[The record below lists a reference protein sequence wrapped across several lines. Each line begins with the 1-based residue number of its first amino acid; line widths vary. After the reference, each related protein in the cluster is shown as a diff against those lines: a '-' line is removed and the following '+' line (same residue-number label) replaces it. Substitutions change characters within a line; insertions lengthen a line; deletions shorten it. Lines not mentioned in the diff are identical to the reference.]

1 MLSSYPRTLT
11 AIGLLSLWLAAIPK
25 ALSADETPP
34 RFYRGINLNGPAV
47 TIDGERWE
55 GADSPYY
62 RSKDKAFE
70 NQSVPLVPETDVER
84 AKMLRSSRWGDVEIF
99 LTEIPNGR
107 YTVFVYVWED
117 NDAER
122 YSISLNGRSVL
133 RNYISGPAGVW
144 DKHGPWPVDVR
155 DGKLHITSRGGSAN
169 VSGIELWS
177 GEHDGYETVLND
189 ADLTFFE
196 SRVRP
201 LLITACYGCHSADAE
216 ELAGDFRVDYRG
228 ALRHKGPHGFAV
240 VPGDLEQS
248 RLIQAV
254 RYHDATLQM
263 PPEGKLTGDEIAI
276 LEEWVRRGAPDPRR
290 TAKPFVKKSIDVAKA
305 REFWSLKP
313 ITPPVIPT
321 SSDPAWN
328 STNIDRLIAH
338 EWSKPGVTPM
348 PLTDRRTLLRRV
360 TYDLIGLPPTPAE
373 LTEFE
378 HDSSPEAWSRVVE
391 RLLASP
397 HYGERWGR
405 HWMDLVRY
413 ADTAGDNSDFP
424 IPQAYLYRNYIID
437 SFIADKP
444 YDQFLKEQL
453 AGDLLPAASEEE
465 ANTHLIA
472 TGYIA
477 SARRFGSLFKDYPQ
491 HLTIEDT
498 IDNIGR
504 TVLGLTL
511 SCARCHDHKF
521 DPITQADYYGLYGI
535 FESTRYP
542 FPGIELEQKPRD
554 FVPLK
559 RDGKP
564 SDQLAYAVIDGTPAD
579 ASLQQRGDPSR
590 PGEVIPRRFL
600 EVFGA
605 TTLSPAAQQ
614 TSGRLELADW
624 LTDRQ
629 NPLTARVM
637 ANRIWQQ
644 HFGVGLVKTPSDFGL
659 RGLPPTHPALL
670 DYLATKFMDEGWS
683 IKALHREILHTRLYQ
698 LSSLDN
704 PQNLA
709 VDPNND
715 WLWKFP
721 RRRLDAESL
730 RDAMLFVSGE
740 LDLSMPNT
748 PHPFPP
754 VDTWKFTQHHPFRD
768 QFPSKHRSVYLMTS
782 RLNAM
787 PFMVS
792 FDGADRNASTPKR
805 DSSVT
810 AIQSLYLL
818 NSEFVHERAT
828 AFAQRLMESEQEID
842 NRLRLAYESTLA
854 RPPTSDELAASR
866 DFIDN
871 VSGTPAEKE
880 EPAKVRERH
889 AWTSLARVLFRMNEF
904 LYVD

>member
-1 MLSSYPRTLT
+1 MPPLSSTIT
-11 AIGLLSLWLAAIPK
+11 AVWLIALVLAMQPAAVN
-25 ALSADETPP
+25 ADDASP
-34 RFYRGINLNGPAV
+34 RFFRGLNLNGPAV
-47 TIDGERWE
+47 TIDGHLWE
-55 GADSPYY
+55 GADSPRY

-70 NQSVPLVPETDVER
+70 NQSVPLVPETDPER
-84 AKMLRSSRWGDVEIF
+84 AKMLRSSRWGDVELF
-99 LTEIPNGR
+99 LTEVPNGR
-107 YTVFVYVWED
+107 YTVFAYVWED

-155 DGKLHITSRGGSAN
+155 DGQIHITSRGGAAN
-169 VSGIELWS
+169 VSGIEIWS
-177 GEHDGYETVLND
+177 GEHDGYETELK
-189 ADLTFFE
+189 ADDVAFFE

-201 LLITACYGCHSADAE
+201 LLIKACYECHSADAE
-216 ELAGDFRVDYRG
+216 ELAGDFRVDYRA
-228 ALRHKGPHGFAV
+228 ALRQKGPQGFAV
-240 VPGDLEQS
+240 VPGDLDQS
-248 RLIQAV
+248 RLIQAI
-254 RYHDATLQM
+254 RYHDADLQM

-276 LEEWVRRGAPDPRR
+276 LEDWVRRGAPDPRW

-313 ITPPVIPT
+313 IITKPAIPVVN
-321 SSDPAWN
+321 DPVWN
-328 STNIDRLIAH
+328 TTDIDRFVADA
-338 EWSKPGVTPM
+338 WAQQGVTPM
-348 PLTDRRTLLRRV
+348 GLTDRRTLLRRV
-360 TYDLIGLPPTPAE
+360 TFDLIGLPPTPAE
-373 LTEFE
+373 LAEFE
-378 HDSSPEAWSRVVE
+378 QDSSPEAWSRVVE

-413 ADTAGDNSDFP
+413 ADTAGDNSDYP

-437 SFIADKP
+437 AFNADKP
-444 YDQFLKEQL
+444 YDQFLKEQI
-453 AGDLLPAASEEE
+453 AGDLLPAATDEEFNE
-465 ANTHLIA
+465 HLIA

-521 DPITQADYYGLYGI
+521 DPVTQADYYGLYGI

-559 RDGKP
+559 KEGKA

-579 ASLQQRGDPSR
+579 AAVQQRGDPSK

-600 EVFGA
+600 EVLGA
-605 TTLSPAAQQ
+605 TTLSPAGQQ
-614 TSGRLELADW
+614 TSGRLELANW

-659 RGLPPTHPALL
+659 RGQPPTHPALL
-670 DYLATKFMDEGWS
+670 DYLATKFVDNGWS

-698 LSSLDN
+698 LSSLDD
-704 PQNLA
+704 PRNLA
-709 VDPNND
+709 IDPSND
-715 WLWKFP
+715 WLWKYP

-730 RDAMLFVSGE
+730 RDALLFVSGE
-740 LDLSMPNT
+740 LDLEMPRK

-754 VDTWKFTQHHPFRD
+754 ADKWEFTQHHPFRGQYD
-768 QFPSKHRSVYLMTS
+768 SQHRSVYLMTT
-782 RLNAM
+782 RLNAL

-828 AFAQRLMESEQEID
+828 ALAERLLKTEADPEA
-842 NRLRLAYESTLA
+842 RLRLAYEITLA
-854 RPPTSDELAASR
+854 RPPTSDELTASR
-866 DFIDN
+866 DFLDQVASASKN
-871 VSGTPAEKE
+871 NDAPG
-880 EPAKVRERH
+880 KVRDRQ
-889 AWTSLARVLFRMNEF
+889 ALTSLARVLFRMNEF

>member
-1 MLSSYPRTLT
+1 MNRSHTTPGIMWCLLFVVLT
-11 AIGLLSLWLAAIPK
+11 GSLIV
-25 ALSADETPP
+25 SAEETTP
-34 RFYRGINLNGPAV
+34 RFFRGLNLNGPAV
-47 TIDGERWE
+47 TIDGHAWD
-55 GADSPYY
+55 GADSQQY

-70 NQSVPLVPETDVER
+70 NQSVPLVPETDPER
-84 AKMLRSSRWGDVEIF
+84 AKMLRSSRWGDVEIV
-99 LTEIPNGR
+99 LTDIPNGR
-107 YTVFVYVWED
+107 YSVFVYVWED
-117 NDAER
+117 NNAER
-122 YSISLNGRSVL
+122 YSITLNGRSVL

-144 DKHGPWPVDVR
+144 DKHGPWPVEVR
-155 DGKLHITSRGGSAN
+155 DSQIHITSRGGAAN
-169 VSGIELWS
+169 VSGIEVWS
-177 GEHDGYETVLND
+177 GEHDGYETELN
-189 ADLTFFE
+189 ADDVAFFE

-201 LLITACYGCHSADAE
+201 LLIKACYECHSAEAE
-216 ELAGDFRVDYRG
+216 ELAGDFRVDYRA
-228 ALRHKGPHGFAV
+228 ALRKKGSHGVAV
-240 VPGDLEQS
+240 VPGNLDQS

-254 RYHDATLQM
+254 RYHDANLQM
-263 PPEGKLTGDEIAI
+263 PPEGKLADGEVAI
-276 LEEWVRRGAPDPRR
+276 LEEWVRRGAPDPRW
-290 TAKPFVKKSIDVAKA
+290 TAKPFIKKSIDVAKA

-313 ITPPVIPT
+313 IIQPEIPQVQ
-321 SSDPAWN
+321 DPAWN
-328 STNIDRLIAH
+328 TTPIDRFVAD
-338 EWSKPGVTPM
+338 EWTKQGVSPM
-348 PLTDRRTLLRRV
+348 GLADRRTLLRRV
-360 TYDLIGLPPTPAE
+360 TFDLTGLPPTPAE

-378 HDSSPEAWSRVVE
+378 HDNSPEAWSRVVE

-413 ADTAGDNSDFP
+413 ADTAGDNSDYP
-424 IPQAYLYRNYIID
+424 IPQAYLYRNYIIN
-437 SFIADKP
+437 SFNSDKP
-444 YDQFLKEQL
+444 YDQFLKEQI
-453 AGDLLPAASEEE
+453 AGDLLPAASDEDYNEQ
-465 ANTHLIA
+465 LIA

-504 TVLGLTL
+504 TVLGMTL

-521 DPITQADYYGLYGI
+521 DPVTQADYYGLYGI

-542 FPGIELEQKPRD
+542 FPGIELEKRPRD

-559 RDGKP
+559 HSGKP

-579 ASLQQRGDPSR
+579 AAVQQRGDPSK

-600 EVFGA
+600 EVLGA
-605 TTLSPAAQQ
+605 ATLSPAAQQ
-614 TSGRLELADW
+614 TSGRLELAQW
-624 LTDRQ
+624 LTARE

-644 HFGVGLVKTPSDFGL
+644 HFGTGLVKTPSDFGL
-659 RGLPPTHPALL
+659 RGQPPTHPVLL

-683 IKALHREILHTRLYQ
+683 IKALHREILQTRLYQ
-698 LSSLDN
+698 LASLDD
-704 PQNLA
+704 PRNLA

-715 WLWKFP
+715 WLWKYP

-740 LDLSMPNT
+740 IDLSMPNE

-754 VDTWKFTQHHPFRD
+754 VDQWEFTQHHPFRGQYD
-768 QFPSKHRSVYLMTS
+768 SNHRSVYLMTA
-782 RLNAM
+782 RLNAL

-828 AFAQRLMESEQEID
+828 AFAQRLIKSESD
-842 NRLRLAYESTLA
+842 VVARLKLAYELTIA
-854 RPPTSDELAASR
+854 RPPTADEFAASR
-866 DFIDN
+866 DFLDQVAAAFEMSN
-871 VSGTPAEKE
+871 TPANE
-880 EPAKVRERH
+880 RESA